1 MNLSNEGFSSFIC
14 TYFEKPPEVVNVDS
28 MEENI
33 TCQCCH
39 NPVLSTLF

>member
-14 TYFEKPPEVVNVDS
+14 TYFEKPAEVVNVDF
-28 MEENI
+28 MGENI
-33 TCQCCH
+33 RYQCCH